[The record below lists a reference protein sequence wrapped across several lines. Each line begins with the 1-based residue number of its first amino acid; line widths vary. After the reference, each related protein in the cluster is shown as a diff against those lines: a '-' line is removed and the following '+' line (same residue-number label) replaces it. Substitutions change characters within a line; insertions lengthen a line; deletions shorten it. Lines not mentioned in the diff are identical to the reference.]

1 MIIPL
6 NSPVKLDI
14 LRETID
20 LDETPLGNE
29 EQRPPPKNNID
40 FLSPLV
46 FVFVFFFSSFNP
58 NELISE
64 TSSCSFKRDVFH
76 KKVFGSV
83 EKLNFLPGSLEG
95 QDGSGIDGH
104 LLSPDGGGNGS
115 AVGGYTQDDSG
126 SDSGSQHFIST
137 VGTPPGS
144 DNLRKAALAKQLIMK
159 SRRFRVESC
168 DGSLERDDS
177 LDVSSTPVLENPD
190 HQTKWY
196 YKYFLGK
203 FHQNYVGQD
212 TEKNTYVLSVLKEK
226 SFGKTLYRTILWMK
240 DGPKRLCISGGK
252 DDALPAKQILA
263 HFGQADKIEKLP
275 REISHPGIQKDLLSL
290 EKQEGAM
297 NFKFG
302 VIYAKAGQVLDDELF
317 SNVEGSPDFD
327 RFLDLLGQRIR
338 LKGWIKYKGGL
349 DVNKDQTGQ
358 YSVFTEFE
366 EHEIMFHV
374 STLLPYTEDD
384 KQQIERKRHIGND
397 IVNVIFLDGTPE
409 EMIQFKPVFIKSN
422 FTHIYVVVC
431 FEKESESYCMSVFS
445 EKSVPLFGPS
455 LPNPAIFAQHQDFRR
470 FLLVKMINGEKA
482 TYNTNVFSSKRER
495 TYEMLLQDMYDQYIL
510 APMDDTKGSMGGYS
524 GTGQVCEGWSDFEVG
539 ICSQRRDLLFRGS
552 ASSKQIAVL
561 LFDRSLGTVAQI
573 NVIEPY
579 GILLFRTERGQQRGD
594 EGSTRIYVFRL
605 SDLEKEFL
613 LEDDFLNNED
623 LNLPTWTPKSKSELK
638 ENGIECS
645 KGCSVYSV
653 SRKES
658 SRSSGL
664 KVAFAVGKKVMVM
677 RWIHQ
682 EEWISMNN
690 DTAEGFVVESELHA
704 TEAPVISLT
713 LLEPSP
719 GAQANANGG
728 EHEDNGGILVGTRH
742 HFEVLR
748 PNGATPSK
756 LLAFAHGSD
765 GAVSAVEVHNHIY
778 QLSNNGN
785 RIQEDE
791 DQELEVLLTYNCCS
805 HLQKIPS
812 LSSSSPPGG
821 GKSSSTSQITVDWS
835 FIPSHVV
842 FVFPYI
848 LALTTDTIEFRSAV
862 NGALLQTI
870 HLPDLALIS
879 FKDDLYFSSS
889 RQPTSAHKNHKP
901 IYNSSLGRSRR
912 FIYKIPWVLLM
923 GQQPQLPGGGT
934 GVCIGGTGGVGG
946 GGGGVG
952 GGAGSFAQGKSGTA
966 RLRNR
971 TSSFGNQTRAH
982 KGNSSPNVAKT
993 PQ

>member
-1 MIIPL
+1 
-6 NSPVKLDI
+6 
-14 LRETID
+14 
-20 LDETPLGNE
+20 
-29 EQRPPPKNNID
+29 
-40 FLSPLV
+40 
-46 FVFVFFFSSFNP
+46 
-58 NELISE
+58 
-64 TSSCSFKRDVFH
+64 
-76 KKVFGSV
+76 
-83 EKLNFLPGSLEG
+83 
-95 QDGSGIDGH
+95 
-104 LLSPDGGGNGS
+104 
-115 AVGGYTQDDSG
+115 
-126 SDSGSQHFIST
+126 
-137 VGTPPGS
+137 
-144 DNLRKAALAKQLIMK
+144 MK

-524 GTGQVCEGWSDFEVG
+524 GTGDTTATQMIGTSGFRKKEIDTKMDKFVKVGQTLKLESALKGEISSSVVAPRPSKSLWEPLCIFPNFEHDV
-539 ICSQRRDLLFRGS
+539 ICGDSWMNSNLLLGTTDGVFLIVHNRPP
-552 ASSKQIAVL
+552 VL